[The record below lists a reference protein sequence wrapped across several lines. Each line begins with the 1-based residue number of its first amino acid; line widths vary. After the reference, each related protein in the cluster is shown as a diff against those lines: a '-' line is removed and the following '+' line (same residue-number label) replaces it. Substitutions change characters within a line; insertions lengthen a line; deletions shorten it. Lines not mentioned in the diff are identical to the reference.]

1 MDSSETSRTWFGAVG
16 LWLAPALVVAVG
28 MLVILFDGL
37 GLETGL
43 SIRLFDAYQRHAAR
57 PFADFAGTPVRVLE
71 LPSLDEDR
79 LVDIIRILSVQ
90 GAGLI
95 VLTGP
100 LEASA
105 SPQSLTA
112 RLPPGSDAVRA
123 ALAKLPEPGH
133 ELAEAISQ
141 TKTVLPV
148 MLGES
153 GRFPKPKAHFVYR
166 GARDP
171 FGEVPRFGAVSGPP
185 AILETTAAGLATANL
200 DPDPDGMVRHVPV
213 AVRVDRVLI
222 PSMAAEVLRLAGGQT
237 GIATDITVASN
248 EHDPLSF
255 FSGIGIAG
263 LQTLKGLAPTDRSG
277 RIWLRYAANTAQ
289 RVLNP
294 NALAVQPL
302 KDAIVVIGLQGETV
316 KTPLGPASTASVT
329 AEGIENLLGNAMLS
343 RPAWAPV
350 MEALLLAA
358 FGAGLIFL
366 LRFGLGWAAVLS
378 LAAPALLSLI
388 SWYLYA
394 AHGLLVD
401 WATPSLFLAL
411 TFVIGAIIWLH
422 QLEQTYAGL
431 RQAFSNSLPRAT
443 LQKIARQ
450 PGLLKTEG
458 ESRKVSYLVC
468 SLHGYASC
476 GDAAGFVAA
485 AHKILDP
492 LMEQVLRHGG
502 TLDHLRPDGFSAFW
516 NAPLEDEDHALHACE
531 AANAIA
537 AAAAEIASEAW
548 RKELPVLEVSVGIA
562 TGDVIAGGFGGRL
575 SYGVQGAAVILA
587 EEIHTLCRRY
597 GAPLVVTE
605 QTRQLAERGAAFLE
619 IDSISDTTI
628 PTVLYALTGNSVV
641 RASPKFRALSVFH
654 DHIFQAVRNQNW
666 RVARELIAQCRRLSG
681 ANQTLYDLHLTRI
694 AYYERN
700 APGPDWDGV
709 FRAPLE

>member
-1 MDSSETSRTWFGAVG
+1 MDSPQDSYKPSRTLFPAIG
-16 LWLAPALVVAVG
+16 LWLAPALVVALG
-28 MLVILFDGL
+28 AAIILFDGL
-37 GLETGL
+37 GLESGL
-43 SIRLFDAYQRHAAR
+43 STSLFDAYQRHAAR
-57 PFADFAGTPVRVLE
+57 PFADFAGMPVRVLE

-79 LVDIIRILSVQ
+79 LVDITRTLSVQ
-90 GAGLI
+90 GVGMI
-95 VLTGP
+95 VLTAP

-123 ALAKLPEPGH
+123 VLAKLPEPGH

-148 MLGES
+148 LLGES
-153 GRFPKPKAHFVYR
+153 GRVPKPKAHFVYR

-171 FGEVPRFGAVSGPP
+171 FGGVPRFGAVSGPP
-185 AILETTAAGLATANL
+185 AILESNAAGLAAANL

-213 AVRVDRVLI
+213 AVRVDRILI
-222 PSMAAEVLRLAGGQT
+222 PSISAEVLRLAGGK
-237 GIATDITVASN
+237 TDITVTSN

-263 LQTLKGLAPTDRSG
+263 VQTLKGIAPTDREG
-277 RIWLRYAANTAQ
+277 RIWLRYAADTAQ

-294 NALAVQPL
+294 NAFGPL
-302 KDAIVVIGLQGETV
+302 KDAIVVVGLQGDTV
-316 KTPLGPASTASVT
+316 KTPLGPSSAASVT
-329 AEGIENLLGNAMLS
+329 AEGIENLLGKVMLS

-350 MEALLLAA
+350 METLLLAA

-394 AHGLLVD
+394 VHGLLMD

-411 TFVIGAIIWLH
+411 AFVIGAIVWLH

-468 SLHGYASC
+468 SLHGYVSG
-476 GDAAGFVAA
+476 GDATGFVAA

-492 LMEQVLRHGG
+492 LTEQVLRHRG

-537 AAAAEIASEAW
+537 AAAAEIAGEAW
-548 RKELPVLEVSVGIA
+548 RRTLPPLEVSVGIA

-587 EEIHTLCRRY
+587 EEIHALCRRY

-654 DHIFQAVRNQNW
+654 DHIFQAIRSQNW

-694 AYYERN
+694 AYYEKN
-700 APGPDWDGV
+700 PPGADWDGA
-709 FRAPLE
+709 FRRPLE

>member
-1 MDSSETSRTWFGAVG
+1 M
-16 LWLAPALVVAVG
+16 
-28 MLVILFDGL
+28 
-37 GLETGL
+37 
-43 SIRLFDAYQRHAAR
+43 
-57 PFADFAGTPVRVLE
+57 
-71 LPSLDEDR
+71 
-79 LVDIIRILSVQ
+79 
-90 GAGLI
+90 I
-95 VLTGP
+95 VLTAP

-105 SPQSLTA
+105 SPLSLSA

-123 ALAKLPEPGH
+123 VLAKLPEPGH
-133 ELAEAISQ
+133 ELAEAISP

-153 GRFPKPKAHFVYR
+153 GRFPKPKAHFIYR

-171 FGEVPRFGAVSGPP
+171 FGEVPRFGAVSAPP
-185 AILETTAAGLATANL
+185 AILESNAAGLAAANL
-200 DPDPDGMVRHVPV
+200 DPDPDGMVRHMPV

-222 PSMAAEVLRLAGGQT
+222 PSIGAEVLRLVGGK
-237 GIATDITVASN
+237 TDITVASN

-263 LQTLKGLAPTDRSG
+263 LQTLKGIAPTDRSG
-277 RIWLRYAANTAQ
+277 RVWLRYAANTAQ
-289 RVLNP
+289 RALNP

-302 KDAIVVIGLQGETV
+302 KGAIVVVGLEGETV
-316 KTPLGPASTASVT
+316 KTPLGASSTASVT
-329 AEGIENLLGNAMLS
+329 AEGIENLLGDVALS

-350 MEALLLAA
+350 VEALLLAA
-358 FGAGLIFL
+358 LGAGLIFL
-366 LRFGLGWAAVLS
+366 LRFGLGWAAVVS

-394 AHGLLVD
+394 AHSLLID
-401 WATPSLFLAL
+401 WATPALFLGL
-411 TFVIGAIIWLH
+411 TFVTGAIVWLR

-431 RQAFSNSLPRAT
+431 RQAFSDSLPRTA
-443 LQKIARQ
+443 LQKIARH
-450 PGLLKTEG
+450 PGLLKSEG
-458 ESRKVSYLVC
+458 ETRKVSYLVC
-468 SLHGYASC
+468 TLHGYTS
-476 GDAAGFVAA
+476 GNDAAGFVAA

-492 LMEQVLRHGG
+492 LTEQVLRHGG

-548 RKELPVLEVSVGIA
+548 RQGLPVLEVSVGIA

-587 EEIHTLCRRY
+587 EEIHALCRRY
-597 GAPLVVTE
+597 GAPLVATE

-628 PTVLYALTGNSVV
+628 PTVLYALMGNSAV
-641 RASPKFRALSVFH
+641 RASPKVRAMSVFH
-654 DHIFQAVRNQNW
+654 DHIFQAIRNQNW

-681 ANQTLYDLHLTRI
+681 ANQTLYDLHLARI
-694 AYYERN
+694 AYYETHP
-700 APGPDWDGV
+700 PGTDWDGA
-709 FRAPLE
+709 FRQPLE